1 MPGPCGCKREA
12 FRGQWRW
19 GRCRCARTGRGRP
32 SAGAAAPTTLD
43 VLAEDARAAP
53 RTRTERRAHLRPALT
68 RRGISEPPPPR
79 ARTSTAV
86 VPGACGGRT
95 LCTSSLADATS
106 PGTLRRS
113 QPEGPA
119 QAPALAGTQRHGH
132 TGCCSGPGT
141 RTPAA
146 GAGGAGASALLTR
159 QPETRGSPL
168 TSQTP
173 RFTRKPRTRD
183 TPRSRLHLI
192 TAKRTLTGDGLGG
205 PKLQAPLSSLWGQD
219 TSPLPPMLPSQRA
232 QNPAAQRSQRHPP
245 SASPILMCHNVP
257 GTRLR
262 LRVTS
267 RAG

>member
-1 MPGPCGCKREA
+1 MGPVSLCPHGEGTAERRGRRPDHTGRAGGGRAGRTPHADRAPRPPPSGSDPGEGSASPPLHERGRARQSSREHAEGGPCALPR
-12 FRGQWRW
+12 WRM
-19 GRCRCARTGRGRP
+19 
-32 SAGAAAPTTLD
+32 
-43 VLAEDARAAP
+43 P
-53 RTRTERRAHLRPALT
+53 R
-68 RRGISEPPPPR
+68 
-79 ARTSTAV
+79 
-86 VPGACGGRT
+86 
-95 LCTSSLADATS
+95 S

-132 TGCCSGPGT
+132 TGCCSGPGI
-141 RTPAA
+141 RTLAA

>member
-1 MPGPCGCKREA
+1 MPA
-12 FRGQWRW
+12 
-19 GRCRCARTGRGRP
+19 RGRD
-32 SAGAAAPTTLD
+32 G
-43 VLAEDARAAP
+43 RAQGP
-53 RTRTERRAHLRPALT
+53 PPRPHWTCWRRTRGPH
-68 RRGISEPPPPR
+68 PPPSGSDPGEGSASPTPPR

-132 TGCCSGPGT
+132 TGCCSGPGI
-141 RTPAA
+141 RTLAA

-219 TSPLPPMLPSQRA
+219 TSPLPPCYR
-232 QNPAAQRSQRHPP
+232 
-245 SASPILMCHNVP
+245 HNVHR
-257 GTRLR
+257 TRLR
-262 LRVTS
+262 SGANVTLPPPPPF
-267 RAG
+267 